1 VLCLGLRA
9 RLAVQGVYD
18 GPRIFFPT
26 HLRIDSL
33 LFGVL
38 LAWAHHLRPQWLAI
52 GRHRRALVLVGIAL
66 LSPMFFVEASAGPF
80 VATVGFTLLYL
91 GYGAI
96 LIAAV
101 APRTTPP
108 RAARRLVRAIAAVG
122 TVSYPMYLWF
132 VDIGLSLP
140 MLGVPRRPPDWLRL
154 QGVSNSIEQAGW
166 WLLTQ
171 LLYVSVTVA
180 VGTLAAMVV
189 ERPFLALRERWF
201 PSRAEIA
208 P

>member
-1 VLCLGLRA
+1 
-9 RLAVQGVYD
+9 
-18 GPRIFFPT
+18 
-26 HLRIDSL
+26 
-33 LFGVL
+33 
-38 LAWAHHLRPQWLAI
+38 
-52 GRHRRALVLVGIAL
+52 
-66 LSPMFFVEASAGPF
+66 
-80 VATVGFTLLYL
+80 
-91 GYGAI
+91 
-96 LIAAV
+96 
-101 APRTTPP
+101 
-108 RAARRLVRAIAAVG
+108 
-122 TVSYPMYLWF
+122 MYLWF